1 MQDHSACFSVTP
13 GECGDWPIVGT
24 LVAIYS
30 GVQANT
36 NLHIFYRKERGKT
49 FMKTSSYSGFFKLSA
64 EERMKEVAEF
74 CNLTQEEQEI
84 LKDADSLD
92 MDKADHMIE
101 NVIGR
106 FTLPMGVGINFV
118 INGKDYVIPM
128 VTEEPSVVAAC
139 SNAAKMARPGGG
151 FTTDYTG
158 SVMISQIQLL
168 DVPAPFYSKG
178 KILENKE
185 KIAEICNAKDPM
197 LVKLGGGVKDVEVRV
212 LDSQVG
218 PMVVVHLLVDTGD
231 AMGANAV
238 NTMAE
243 AVAPFLEELTGGRAE
258 LRILSNLADRRIA
271 RARAVFKKD
280 AIGGEE
286 VVDKMIAA
294 YAFAAADPYR
304 AATNNKGIMNG
315 VIPVVIATGNDT
327 RAIES
332 GAHSYAARSGKYSP
346 FATWEKNTDGDL
358 VGSIELPMAVGL
370 VGGATKIHPAA
381 KVAVKMLGV
390 KTAGELAQI
399 IAAVGLAQNM
409 AAMRAL
415 ATEGIQRGHMSLHAR
430 NLAATAGATGEVL
443 EKIVKQMVAEK
454 NVRLEY
460 AQELLKKYQ

>member
-1 MQDHSACFSVTP
+1 
-13 GECGDWPIVGT
+13 
-24 LVAIYS
+24 
-30 GVQANT
+30 
-36 NLHIFYRKERGKT
+36 
-49 FMKTSSYSGFFKLSA
+49 MKTSSYSGFFKLA
-64 EERMKEVAEF
+64 VEDRMREVAEF
-74 CNLTQEEQEI
+74 SGLTPEEQKI
-84 LKDADSLD
+84 LLEAGSLD
-92 MDKADHMIE
+92 LEKADHMIE

-106 FTLPMGVGINFV
+106 FALPMGVAINFS
-118 INGKDYVIPM
+118 INGKDYLIPM

-151 FTTDYTG
+151 FTTGYTG

-168 DVPAPFYSKG
+168 DVPAPAFARG
-178 KILENKE
+178 AILEHKE
-185 KIAEICNAKDPM
+185 EIAALCNEKDPI
-197 LVKLGGGVKDVEVRV
+197 LVQHGGGVKDVEVRV
-212 LDSQVG
+212 LDSLVG
-218 PMVVVHLLVDTGD
+218 PMVIVHLLVDTLD

-243 AVAPFLEELTGGRAE
+243 AVAPYLEQLTGGRAE
-258 LRILSNLADRRIA
+258 LRILSNLADHRLA
-271 RARAVFKKD
+271 RARAVFSKE
-280 AIGGEE
+280 AVGGEA

-332 GAHSYAARSGKYSP
+332 GAHAYAARSGKYSP
-346 FATWEKNTDGDL
+346 FATWEKNLDGDL
-358 VGSIELPMAVGL
+358 VGTIEMPMAVGL

-381 KVAVKMLGV
+381 QVAVKLLGIQS
-390 KTAGELAQI
+390 AGELAQV

-430 NLAATAGATGEVL
+430 NLATVAGATGELL

-460 AQELLKKYQ
+460 AQELMKKYQ

>member
-1 MQDHSACFSVTP
+1 
-13 GECGDWPIVGT
+13 
-24 LVAIYS
+24 
-30 GVQANT
+30 
-36 NLHIFYRKERGKT
+36 
-49 FMKTSSYSGFFKLSA
+49 MKSSSYSGFFKLSV

-74 CNLTQEEQEI
+74 CALTLEEQAI
-84 LKDADSLD
+84 LKEADSLD

-168 DVPAPFYSKG
+168 DVPAPFYAKG

-212 LDSQVG
+212 LDSLVG

-243 AVAPFLEELTGGRAE
+243 AVAPFLEELSGRTE
-258 LRILSNLADRRIA
+258 LRILSNLADHRIA

-280 AIGGEE
+280 AIGGEK

-315 VIPVVIATGNDT
+315 IIPVVIATGNDT

-332 GAHSYAARSGKYSP
+332 GAHAYAARSGQYSP
-346 FATWEKNTDGDL
+346 FATWEKNADGDL
-358 VGSIELPMAVGL
+358 VGSIEMPMAVGL

-430 NLAATAGATGEVL
+430 NLAATAGATGELL
-443 EKIVKQMVAEK
+443 EKIVKQMVSEK

-460 AQELLKKYQ
+460 AQELVKQYQK